1 MDDVNQARA
10 ELARLESVEQGY
22 FCQMLATHRAVKV
35 QRSEVE
41 GLIRKQN
48 LTIHCL
54 PNELLVLTFSFAI
67 ACPTYGK
74 SNKPTVIGYYC
85 RRRMACVSR
94 RWRDIILATP
104 TLWND
109 IYLTSQLNQPA
120 LVSQLK
126 RSQGVLLDIVMMEK
140 SNDYI
145 NRDLLPCLRPTT
157 YRWHSLHISS
167 YERTTIHV
175 LSKLEFPSLVD
186 LLVVMH
192 HCNFASIVP
201 RDLLPHAPALK
212 HLTLQHISMEAYNFS
227 IASLLETLEL
237 VINND
242 IPSSFFSRIPTT
254 SLNTLSLTSWAAGD
268 WLLELNSVNF
278 PLLEK
283 LVLHVDY
290 PYRFL
295 EAIIAPKL
303 QCCHLGDAEC
313 LWEHINLFRKFNSVH
328 YLDLV
333 FDDVPT
339 SVNLLGR
346 APFYQPFPNTRHA
359 EFSGVEDL
367 RFVITSTLFSGNPV
381 GSQKPVDDWASLER
395 LTIPLN
401 TGNRIEDFDLLLQ
414 WLEIRQEFGLPKL
427 HVKLTGR
434 SDIRLDPTE
443 LYILCSKLRRC
454 CILELE
460 CIQLSLGKHYAV
472 VGKEGQLGLDP
483 YLSLSFVDPA
493 FVQRRFS
500 RWKREESESESESE
514 DEDEEW

>member
-22 FCQMLATHRAVKV
+22 FRQMLATHRAVKV

-67 ACPTYGK
+67 ARPTYGK

-126 RSQGVLLDIVMMEK
+126 RSQGVLLDIAMMEK

-157 YRWHSLHISS
+157 YCWHSLHISS

-192 HCNFASIVP
+192 HCDFASIVP
-201 RDLLPHAPALK
+201 RDLLPRAPALK
-212 HLTLQHISMEAYNFS
+212 HLTLQRISMEAYNFS
-227 IASLLETLEL
+227 IASTKA
-237 VINND
+237 
-242 IPSSFFSRIPTT
+242 SM
-254 SLNTLSLTSWAAGD
+254 LSPWGCR
-268 WLLELNSVNF
+268 V
-278 PLLEK
+278 PLGT
-283 LVLHVDY
+283 H
-290 PYRFL
+290 
-295 EAIIAPKL
+295 
-303 QCCHLGDAEC
+303 
-313 LWEHINLFRKFNSVH
+313 
-328 YLDLV
+328 
-333 FDDVPT
+333 
-339 SVNLLGR
+339 
-346 APFYQPFPNTRHA
+346 
-359 EFSGVEDL
+359 
-367 RFVITSTLFSGNPV
+367 
-381 GSQKPVDDWASLER
+381 
-395 LTIPLN
+395 
-401 TGNRIEDFDLLLQ
+401 
-414 WLEIRQEFGLPKL
+414 
-427 HVKLTGR
+427 
-434 SDIRLDPTE
+434 
-443 LYILCSKLRRC
+443 
-454 CILELE
+454 
-460 CIQLSLGKHYAV
+460 
-472 VGKEGQLGLDP
+472 
-483 YLSLSFVDPA
+483 
-493 FVQRRFS
+493 
-500 RWKREESESESESE
+500 
-514 DEDEEW
+514 

>member
-22 FCQMLATHRAVKV
+22 FRQMLATHRAVKV

-67 ACPTYGK
+67 ARPTYGK
-74 SNKPTVIGYYC
+74 
-85 RRRMACVSR
+85 
-94 RWRDIILATP
+94 
-104 TLWND
+104 
-109 IYLTSQLNQPA
+109 
-120 LVSQLK
+120 
-126 RSQGVLLDIVMMEK
+126 
-140 SNDYI
+140 
-145 NRDLLPCLRPTT
+145 
-157 YRWHSLHISS
+157 
-167 YERTTIHV
+167 
-175 LSKLEFPSLVD
+175 
-186 LLVVMH
+186 
-192 HCNFASIVP
+192 
-201 RDLLPHAPALK
+201 
-212 HLTLQHISMEAYNFS
+212 
-227 IASLLETLEL
+227 
-237 VINND
+237 
-242 IPSSFFSRIPTT
+242 
-254 SLNTLSLTSWAAGD
+254 
-268 WLLELNSVNF
+268 
-278 PLLEK
+278 
-283 LVLHVDY
+283 
-290 PYRFL
+290 
-295 EAIIAPKL
+295 
-303 QCCHLGDAEC
+303 
-313 LWEHINLFRKFNSVH
+313 KFNSVH

-359 EFSGVEDL
+359 KFSGVEDL